1 MYVKIFRQIYDSTV
15 ADDYDVCC
23 VFIHMLNLADA
34 RGVIDMTPAS
44 ISRITGCP
52 METLMRAID
61 KLQSVDKYSRSNAH
75 GGRRIVLLDDHRD
88 WGWFIVNYT
97 KYRAIRDE
105 DHKREYMR
113 NYMRSRRDSGKHLS
127 SDVSS
132 VKHPLATDVKRMLA
146 SVVTSET
153 RLAHT
158 EAEAEAEAEE
168 ESIPPIVPP
177 SGSET
182 RRETTK
188 ATSAD
193 ASFAVFW
200 EHAWRKDA
208 KQAAFRAWVKQ
219 CTTSAI
225 LQSVLDAVIAQSA
238 YYLARE
244 PDKRPYMSTWLNQ
257 QRWKDELGADPAQ
270 TIPLQKTRLQRIMES
285 I

>member
-1 MYVKIFRQIYDSTV
+1 
-15 ADDYDVCC
+15 
-23 VFIHMLNLADA
+23 
-34 RGVIDMTPAS
+34 
-44 ISRITGCP
+44 
-52 METLMRAID
+52 
-61 KLQSVDKYSRSNAH
+61 
-75 GGRRIVLLDDHRD
+75 
-88 WGWFIVNYT
+88 
-97 KYRAIRDE
+97 
-105 DHKREYMR
+105 
-113 NYMRSRRDSGKHLS
+113 
-127 SDVSS
+127 
-132 VKHPLATDVKRMLA
+132 MLA

-158 EAEAEAEAEE
+158 EEEAEE
-168 ESIPPIVPP
+168 EEESITPIVP
-177 SGSET
+177 SFKSET

-219 CTTSAI
+219 CTTSAT

>member
-1 MYVKIFRQIYDSTV
+1 MYVKIFRQIYESTV

-23 VFIHMLNLADA
+23 VFIHMLNLADEK
-34 RGVIDMTPAS
+34 GVIDMTPAS

-75 GGRRIVLLDDHRD
+75 EGRRIVLLDDHRD
-88 WGWFIVNYT
+88 WGWFIVNYSR
-97 KYRAIRDE
+97 YRAIRDE

-113 NYMRSRRDSGKHLS
+113 EYMRARRSGKSKLN
-127 SDVSS
+127 DVS
-132 VKHPLATDVKRMLA
+132 HPLAPIGI
-146 SVVTSET
+146 SEA

-158 EAEAEAEAEE
+158 EEEEEEE
-168 ESIPPIVPP
+168 ESITPIVP
-177 SGSET
+177 SFKSET

-188 ATSAD
+188 AGSA
-193 ASFAVFW
+193 AAHHFEEFW
-200 EHAWRKDA
+200 KHAWRKDS
-208 KQAAFRAWVKQ
+208 KQAAHKAWRKQ
-219 CTTSAI
+219 CVTSAI

-244 PDKRPYMSTWLNQ
+244 PDKRPYMATWLNQ
-257 QRWKDELGADPAQ
+257 ERWRDELGADPPARV
-270 TIPLQKTRLQRIMES
+270 PAQKTRLERIMES